1 MLWVEQLSE
10 EVLATMPGVQDARFF
25 ISHRT
30 IAETVVWYREFA
42 NLK

>member
-1 MLWVEQLSE
+1 MLWVEQLSK
-10 EVLATMPGVQDARFF
+10 EVLATLAAIQDARFF